1 VFLKADANG
10 PNWTD
15 ERIAETFPYRMQAV
29 EQIHQHLVERGFRE
43 TPDSAK
49 GKDPPTAKLLTG
61 EQEAKI
67 IVMRLSPAPK
77 GYAN

>member
-1 VFLKADANG
+1 
-10 PNWTD
+10 
-15 ERIAETFPYRMQAV
+15 MQAV